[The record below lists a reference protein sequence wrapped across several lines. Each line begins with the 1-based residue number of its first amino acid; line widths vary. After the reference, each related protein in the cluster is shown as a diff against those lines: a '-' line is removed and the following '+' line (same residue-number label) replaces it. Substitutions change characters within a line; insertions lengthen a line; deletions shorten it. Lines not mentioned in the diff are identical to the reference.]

1 MLFIFSTPVLIRHMW
16 QLKKVVFLHWC
27 LMCVVLLL
35 AYGAFSP
42 YLVLGSDEVVD
53 DVRAGRVA
61 AGVAEPLLADVTSNH
76 RSLEMSKT
84 FSNHF

>member
-1 MLFIFSTPVLIRHMW
+1 MY
-16 QLKKVVFLHWC
+16 
-27 LMCVVLLL
+27 VVLFL

-61 AGVAEPLLADVTSNH
+61 AGVAEPLLADVASNH
-76 RSLEMSKT
+76 RSLEMSKA
-84 FSNHF
+84 FSNHFWITHYNKSPKGENDYNSLMAFG